1 MITNYEDFKNTSLY
15 EIHYFYKP
23 DKDGII
29 METNNYLAG
38 HKKKKQKTKKT
49 LCVTLLHLSNCSK
62 ASKGNVWNKV
72 RNA

>member
-23 DKDGII
+23 DKEGII

-38 HKKKKQKTKKT
+38 HKKKTKNKKN
-49 LCVTLLHLSNCSK
+49 SMRNF
-62 ASKGNVWNKV
+62 ASPE
-72 RNA
+72 